1 MASAVAMMIGGA
13 VVNALAFTGGN
24 FLFSKL
30 GKTQDA
36 EKDMIEQS
44 NSWKQPKQPGVKRE
58 CKDWILLMSKCKKNI
73 TQSRLLMM

>member
-30 GKTQDA
+30 GKTQD
-36 EKDMIEQS
+36 EKR
-44 NSWKQPKQPGVKRE
+44 KR
-58 CKDWILLMSKCKKNI
+58 K
-73 TQSRLLMM
+73 T